1 MTRYEHPTMTITV
14 GTATNIGDRSHNCD
28 ATAVHTTA
36 TSTAAALIDGIGS
49 NPEVART
56 AELLAEV
63 SARYA
68 ARRGPVAGLLAAHE
82 LVSGPGPETPKP
94 NAVGAVAVVYPSDRA
109 IVTAHVGD
117 CRVYSLTGD
126 VLTQHTT
133 DHTVG
138 ELLRMV
144 GVHEHDA
151 VLHDNW
157 VRTSIG
163 NATVASIPVVDI
175 AGADLVILTSDGVH
189 KALSNARIADV
200 ARALADDPQA
210 LADALVSIA
219 LAVPTASA
227 ERDNTTAIVLRV
239 SDPQAGQR

>member
-1 MTRYEHPTMTITV
+1 MTRFEHPTMTITV
-14 GTATNIGDRSHNCD
+14 GIATNIGDRSHNCD
-28 ATAVHTTA
+28 ATAVHTTG
-36 TSTAAALIDGIGS
+36 TTTAAALIDGIGS
-49 NPEVART
+49 NPEVEHT
-56 AELLAEV
+56 AGLLAEV
-63 SARYA
+63 SARVA

-144 GVHEHDA
+144 GVTEQHA
-151 VLHDNW
+151 ALHDNW

-163 NATVASIPVVDI
+163 NATVGSIPVVDVV
-175 AGADLVILTSDGVH
+175 ADLAIFTSDGVA
-189 KALSNARIADV
+189 KALTNAQIAEV
-200 ARALADDPQA
+200 ATAHSQDPQA
-210 LADALVSIA
+210 LADALVSVA
-219 LAVPTASA
+219 LAVPSASD

-239 SDPQAGQR
+239 DDPDQ